1 MLMSRY
7 TGRGKRR
14 GSLAPAGIAACLLA
28 WLAALGAFLGWL
40 A

>member
-1 MLMSRY
+1 MSRY

-14 GSLAPAGIAACLLA
+14 GSLAPAGVSALLLA
-28 WLAALGAFLGWL
+28 WLAALAAFLRWL